1 MRRIKLVVAV
11 ATAIVASMA
20 FAGFAF
26 ASTDGSCIH
35 MPFSPMAG
43 VTVPPTFLGLMLQ
56 LAVATGIVLVV
67 ALALAPRPTVRP
79 PVSAGTTQTAS

>member
-11 ATAIVASMA
+11 ATSIVASMA

-43 VTVPPTFLGLMLQ
+43 VTVPPTFSALMLQ
-56 LAVATGIVLVV
+56 LAVTMVIALVV

-79 PVSAGTTQTAS
+79 PAPAGTTQTVS